1 MDMAA
6 AFADIGLA
14 FNAAFGGPF
23 HNAQIIRQGA
33 LEYDDGGSIIPG
45 TGSPTLR
52 PCKAQVD
59 AATEAMRAQ
68 EGFAEKD
75 RRIIVLAATLDGNVR
90 TSDTIEILDG
100 PAEFVGVWA
109 IEFVG
114 MDTAAAGWELRG
126 RKA

>member
-1 MDMAA
+1 MDMAV

-14 FNAAFGGPF
+14 FSAAFGGPF
-23 HNAQIIRQGA
+23 HDAQIIRQGVID
-33 LEYDDGGSIIPG
+33 YDDGGSIIPG
-45 TGSPTLR
+45 SGAPTLS

-75 RRIIVLAATLDGNVR
+75 RRIIVLAATLEGNVK
-90 TSDTIEILDG
+90 TSDKIEILNG
-100 PAEFVGVWA
+100 PAEFVGVWS